1 MLEEPP
7 HPTSHSRTTLDM
19 LHIVSLDVAHCK
31 VDVAAQYN
39 PAQIQID
46 EGAGWSPSAN
56 VKADLPHLQYTSSQP
71 RTLTVELF
79 FDGCETGQNVQRD
92 YVAKLSLL
100 RRVMKPGGPEE
111 AMRPPIVELRWAAGL
126 ESFRGVV
133 ESLSTK
139 LTMFLPDGTPV
150 RATCSLK
157 LTEAVF
163 EWQPPRRG

>member
-1 MLEEPP
+1 MSLSISP
-7 HPTSHSRTTLDM
+7 SRSKADL
-19 LHIVSLDVAHCK
+19 LHIVSLDVKHCK
-31 VDVAAQYN
+31 VEVVAQYN

-56 VKADLPHLQYTSSQP
+56 NKSDLPHLEYTKSQP

-79 FDGCETGQNVQRD
+79 FDGYETRQNVQRD

-100 RRVMKPGGPEE
+100 RRVMKPSGDEE
-111 AMRPPIVELRWAAGL
+111 AKRPPIVELRWAAGL

-163 EWQPPRRG
+163 DWQPPGRG